1 LVTDG
6 SETTT
11 HRTRVFV
18 ADGHASYRDGMA
30 RLLEGHP
37 AVDVVGEA
45 ADGTAALA
53 GILRLQPDVALLDV
67 GMAGLSGLEVC
78 RRLRA
83 IGAARRTRVVL
94 ITGTPDRDVTAAAA
108 DAGAIALLAKE
119 TPPGRRV
126 TNGGFRLP
134 TRYRARA
141 WRARACSRG
150 SSPPASGMSCS
161 WLRTACP
168 RPTSRAPS
176 S

>member
-119 TPPGRRV
+119 TPPGALVADLVAAGHGRV
-126 TNGGFRLP
+126 
-134 TRYRARA
+134 ARA
-141 WRARACSRG
+141 VE
-150 SSPPASGMSCS
+150 
-161 WLRTACP
+161 
-168 RPTSRAPS
+168 
-176 S
+176 